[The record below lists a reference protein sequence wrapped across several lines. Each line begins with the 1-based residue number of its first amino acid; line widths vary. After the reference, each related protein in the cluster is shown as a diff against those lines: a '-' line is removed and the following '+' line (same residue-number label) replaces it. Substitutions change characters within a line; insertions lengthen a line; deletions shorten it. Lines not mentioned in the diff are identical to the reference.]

1 MGFFCNK
8 ALQKSFHSLCLH
20 IKKGGRGGSGQV
32 EATLTHKH
40 TRVHIDLSSFCRL
53 KQAHLDSGCMLGV
66 LLYTPKYS
74 EHTWRHP
81 NSSRRKH
88 ERLNMNTNL
97 FSSIREEYLPNSI
110 DLNVFSF
117 DSGTVEVQMLSGRRS
132 RDRIPSG
139 KQLGNVLFP
148 IPFSNSNMIELM
160 TRTFLGSDSILD
172 LE

>member
-1 MGFFCNK
+1 
-8 ALQKSFHSLCLH
+8 
-20 IKKGGRGGSGQV
+20 
-32 EATLTHKH
+32 
-40 TRVHIDLSSFCRL
+40 
-53 KQAHLDSGCMLGV
+53 
-66 LLYTPKYS
+66 
-74 EHTWRHP
+74 
-81 NSSRRKH
+81 
-88 ERLNMNTNL
+88 MNTNL